1 MMDQKPTI
9 TEQEVIAQLRRQQQE
24 KLRKLNKRVSM
35 ISLLVCAVFLAIIIL
50 RTL

>member
-1 MMDQKPTI
+1 MDQKPQI
-9 TEQEVIAQLRRQQQE
+9 TEQEVIARLRRQQQE
-24 KLRKLNKRVSM
+24 KLRRLNKRVSM

>member
-1 MMDQKPTI
+1 MDQKPSI

-24 KLRKLNKRVSM
+24 RIRQLNKKVSL
-35 ISLLVCAVFLAIIIL
+35 ISLLVCAVFIVIIIL

>member
-1 MMDQKPTI
+1 MDQKPNL
-9 TEQEVIAQLRRQQQE
+9 TEQEVIALLQRQQQE

-35 ISLLVCAVFLAIIIL
+35 ISLLVCALFLAIIIL

>member
-1 MMDQKPTI
+1 MDQKPQI
-9 TEQEVIAQLRRQQQE
+9 TEQEVIAQLRRAQQE
-24 KLRKLNKRVSM
+24 KLRRLNKRVSM

>member
-1 MMDQKPTI
+1 MDQKPQI

-24 KLRKLNKRVSM
+24 KLRRLNKRVSM